1 MQNIVAIALTKEKV
15 QKEKK
20 KERKSTVTT
29 YSMIQFFVYEM

>member
-15 QKEKK
+15 QKK

-29 YSMIQFFVYEM
+29 QRFNSLSMKCN

>member
-15 QKEKK
+15 LKKK